1 MEAARVAVVETPRM
15 KGKRLYREG
24 KPCPKDAEEA
34 AGWEVARIMEEDLK
48 TESLLY
54 YGDKKR

>member
-24 KPCPKDAEEA
+24 KPCPTNAEEA
-34 AGWEVARIMEEDLK
+34 DGWEVAQMMAEELK
-48 TESLLY
+48 TESFLY
-54 YGDKKR
+54 YGGRR